1 MSLLY
6 LDHFGLNKPPFKI
19 TPDTDFF
26 FSGGR
31 RGDTLSAL
39 LHVAKHEEGIITVVA
54 EVGIGK
60 TMLSRLMISRL
71 GTDVSAVYL
80 PNPCFSRD
88 EILSAIARDLGL
100 RNLPTSPEARLSA
113 LQQELLRRHA
123 LGQRVL
129 LVVDEAHA
137 MPPESLE
144 EIRLL
149 SNLETENYNP
159 DTGSNVGNTGR
170 DGLENRVAGGV
181 VPDVTTDC
189 AAQIG
194 TVPYLTLGIARSQA
208 LDGYGNFITYRLDM
222 PRGWHRTTTFQNPG
236 PPVTSLCPVVG
247 ITTAFAGGFQ
257 VNSAPATVEGQ
268 FAAVVLISHGANG
281 LGAWNQGNTNNSQ
294 NAAPATADELGN
306 TQLNPAGPAAYR
318 AYAYSDVVAN
328 PFDDIVSFLTVND
341 LNIAATKT
349 SRANICS

>member
-1 MSLLY
+1 MTVTLKSKRTAGFTLVEIAVVVTIMAILLAM
-6 LDHFGLNKPPFKI
+6 GLATAN
-19 TPDTDFF
+19 
-26 FSGGR
+26 SVMQ
-31 RGDTLSAL
+31 SAQRSTTQE
-39 LHVAKHEEGIITVVA
+39 KE
-54 EVGIGK
+54 
-60 TMLSRLMISRL
+60 
-71 GTDVSAVYL
+71 
-80 PNPCFSRD
+80 
-88 EILSAIARDLGL
+88 SAIKD
-100 RNLPTSPEARLSA
+100 A
-113 LQQELLRRHA
+113 LVA
-123 LGQRVL
+123 YF
-129 LVVDEAHA
+129 
-137 MPPESLE
+137 
-144 EIRLL
+144 L
-149 SNLETENYNP
+149 SNHRFPCP

-349 SRANICS
+349 SRADICS